1 MKKYLILLFA
11 ALALNVSA
19 QEAQNGKSEKREGAR
34 HGMMHQQRGKNNPKA
49 MLWKSVKEEDKEAF
63 KALMKEYH
71 AERKAVMEKNR
82 GKKLEKGQKPT
93 EEQMDA
99 FMKQGY
105 ANRKALLDLEE
116 KYYGKFRKFLAP
128 RQAAQAVKVDGFNG
142 QRNNHKAFR
151 GGNHGKKHQY
161 GNKHHDAKCGA
172 KCDACPKKQECADKK
187 DCPKKQECEA
197 KKDCP
202 KKQECDAKK

>member
-11 ALALNVSA
+11 TLALTVNA
-19 QEAQNGKSEKREGAR
+19 QQEQRDKAPRRERAER
-34 HGMMHQQRGKNNPKA
+34 GMAHMGMNSKA
-49 MLWKSVKEEDKEAF
+49 NLWKNLKEEDKEAF

-71 AERKAVMEKNR
+71 GERKAVMEKNR
-82 GKKLEKGQKPT
+82 GQKMEKGQKPT

-128 RQAAQAVKVDGFNG
+128 WQAAQAVKVDGFNG

-161 GNKHHDAKCGA
+161 GNKQHDAKCGA

>member
-19 QEAQNGKSEKREGAR
+19 QDAQNGKSEKREGAR

-71 AERKAVMEKNR
+71 TERKAVAEKYR

-93 EEQMDA
+93 EEQMDG

-105 ANRKALLDLEE
+105 AKRKALLELEE

-128 RQAAQAVKVDGFNG
+128 WQAAQAVKVDGFNG
-142 QRNNHKAFR
+142 QQNNRKASR
-151 GGNHGKKHQY
+151 GGEKGKKQ
-161 GNKHHDAKCGA
+161 GRGA
-172 KCDACPKKQECADKK
+172 KK
-187 DCPKKQECEA
+187 
-197 KKDCP
+197 
-202 KKQECDAKK
+202 

>member
-11 ALALNVSA
+11 TLALTVNA
-19 QEAQNGKSEKREGAR
+19 QQEHRDKAPRRDKAER
-34 HGMMHQQRGKNNPKA
+34 GMVHMGMNHKA
-49 MLWKSVKEEDKEAF
+49 KLWKNLKEEDKEAF

-116 KYYGKFRKFLAP
+116 KYYGKFRKYLAP

-142 QRNNHKAFR
+142 QRNNRKASR
-151 GGNHGKKHQY
+151 GGEKGKKHQY

-187 DCPKKQECEA
+187 DCPKKQEC
-197 KKDCP
+197 
-202 KKQECDAKK
+202 DAKK

>member
-11 ALALNVSA
+11 TLALTVNA
-19 QEAQNGKSEKREGAR
+19 QQEHRDKAPRRERAER
-34 HGMMHQQRGKNNPKA
+34 GMAHMGMNSKA
-49 MLWKSVKEEDKEAF
+49 NLWKNLKEEDKEAF

-128 RQAAQAVKVDGFNG
+128 RQAAQAVKVD
-142 QRNNHKAFR
+142 AP
-151 GGNHGKKHQY
+151 
-161 GNKHHDAKCGA
+161 GNKAHGFRKGQKAQNNRHGHMGQKGCNDQKCKEGQ
-172 KCDACPKKQECADKK
+172 KCKNECHGQKDKA
-187 DCPKKQECEA
+187 ECC
-197 KKDCP
+197 K
-202 KKQECDAKK
+202 

>member
-11 ALALNVSA
+11 TLALTVNA
-19 QEAQNGKSEKREGAR
+19 QQEHRDKAPRRDKAER
-34 HGMMHQQRGKNNPKA
+34 GMVHMGMNHKA
-49 MLWKSVKEEDKEAF
+49 KLWKNLKEEDKEAF

-128 RQAAQAVKVDGFNG
+128 WQAAQAVKVDGFNG

-197 KKDCP
+197 KK
-202 KKQECDAKK
+202 

>member
-19 QEAQNGKSEKREGAR
+19 QEAQNGKSENRDGAR

-105 ANRKALLDLEE
+105 ANRKVLLELEE

-128 RQAAQAVKVDGFNG
+128 WQAAQAVKVDGFNG
-142 QRNNHKAFR
+142 QQNNRKASR
-151 GGNHGKKHQY
+151 GGEKGKKQ
-161 GNKHHDAKCGA
+161 GRGA
-172 KCDACPKKQECADKK
+172 KK
-187 DCPKKQECEA
+187 
-197 KKDCP
+197 
-202 KKQECDAKK
+202 

>member
-11 ALALNVSA
+11 TLALTVNA
-19 QEAQNGKSEKREGAR
+19 QQEHRDKAPRRDKAER
-34 HGMMHQQRGKNNPKA
+34 GMVHMGMIHKA
-49 MLWKSVKEEDKEAF
+49 KLWKNLKEEDKEAF

-128 RQAAQAVKVDGFNG
+128 WQAAQAVKVDGFNG

-197 KKDCP
+197 KK
-202 KKQECDAKK
+202 

>member
-19 QEAQNGKSEKREGAR
+19 QDAQNGKSEKREGAR
-34 HGMMHQQRGKNNPKA
+34 HGMMHQQRGKKNPKA

-128 RQAAQAVKVDGFNG
+128 RQAAQAVKVDGFND
-142 QRNNHKAFR
+142 RHNNRKAFR
-151 GGNHGKKHQY
+151 GGNHGKKHQF
-161 GNKHHDAKCGA
+161 GKKHHDAKCGA

>member
-11 ALALNVSA
+11 TLALTVNA
-19 QEAQNGKSEKREGAR
+19 QQEHRDKAPRRDKAER
-34 HGMMHQQRGKNNPKA
+34 GMVHMGMNHKA
-49 MLWKSVKEEDKEAF
+49 KLWKNLKEEDKEAF

-187 DCPKKQECEA
+187 DCPKKQEC
-197 KKDCP
+197 
-202 KKQECDAKK
+202 DAKK

>member
-11 ALALNVSA
+11 TLALTVNA
-19 QEAQNGKSEKREGAR
+19 QQEHRDKAPRRDKAER
-34 HGMMHQQRGKNNPKA
+34 GMVHMGMNHKA
-49 MLWKSVKEEDKEAF
+49 KLWKNLKEEDKEAF

-105 ANRKALLDLEE
+105 ANRKALLELEE
-116 KYYGKFRKFLAP
+116 K
-128 RQAAQAVKVDGFNG
+128 
-142 QRNNHKAFR
+142 
-151 GGNHGKKHQY
+151 
-161 GNKHHDAKCGA
+161 
-172 KCDACPKKQECADKK
+172 
-187 DCPKKQECEA
+187 
-197 KKDCP
+197 
-202 KKQECDAKK
+202 

>member
-11 ALALNVSA
+11 VLALNASA

-71 AERKAVMEKNR
+71 GERKAVMEKNK
-82 GKKLEKGQKPT
+82 GQKLEKGQKPT
-93 EEQMDA
+93 EEQMNA
-99 FMKQGY
+99 FMKQSY
-105 ANRKALLDLEE
+105 AKRKALLDLEE

-128 RQAAQAVKVDGFNG
+128 WQAAQAVKVEAPGKKAPNFRNG
-142 QRNNHKAFR
+142 QKGRKGQMGRKGHMGRKNRNAW
-151 GGNHGKKHQY
+151 
-161 GNKHHDAKCGA
+161 KCKDGQ
-172 KCDACPKKQECADKK
+172 KCDKKCCK
-187 DCPKKQECEA
+187 
-197 KKDCP
+197 
-202 KKQECDAKK
+202 

>member
-11 ALALNVSA
+11 TLALTVNA
-19 QEAQNGKSEKREGAR
+19 QQEHRDKAPRRDKAER
-34 HGMMHQQRGKNNPKA
+34 GMVHMGMNHKA
-49 MLWKSVKEEDKEAF
+49 KLWKNLKEEDKEAF

-71 AERKAVMEKNR
+71 AERRAVMEKNR

-197 KKDCP
+197 KK
-202 KKQECDAKK
+202 

>member
-71 AERKAVMEKNR
+71 TERKAVMEKNR

-151 GGNHGKKHQY
+151 GGNHGKKQF
-161 GNKHHDAKCGA
+161 GKKHHDAKCGA

-187 DCPKKQECEA
+187 DCPKKQEC
-197 KKDCP
+197 
-202 KKQECDAKK
+202 DAKK

>member
-11 ALALNVSA
+11 TLALTVNA
-19 QEAQNGKSEKREGAR
+19 QQEHRDKAPRRDKAER
-34 HGMMHQQRGKNNPKA
+34 GMVHMGMNHKA
-49 MLWKSVKEEDKEAF
+49 KLWKNLKEEDKEAF

-71 AERKAVMEKNR
+71 GERKAVMEKNR

-128 RQAAQAVKVDGFNG
+128 WQAAQAVKVDGFNG

-151 GGNHGKKHQY
+151 GGNNGKKHQY

-187 DCPKKQECEA
+187 DCPKKQEC
-197 KKDCP
+197 
-202 KKQECDAKK
+202 DAKK

>member
-11 ALALNVSA
+11 TLALTVNA
-19 QEAQNGKSEKREGAR
+19 QQEHRDKAPRRNKAER
-34 HGMMHQQRGKNNPKA
+34 GMVHMGMNHKA
-49 MLWKSVKEEDKEAF
+49 KLWKNLKEEDKEAF

-197 KKDCP
+197 KK
-202 KKQECDAKK
+202 

>member
-11 ALALNVSA
+11 TLALTVNA
-19 QEAQNGKSEKREGAR
+19 QQEQRDKAPRRERAER
-34 HGMMHQQRGKNNPKA
+34 GMAHMGMNSKDN
-49 MLWKSVKEEDKEAF
+49 LWKNLKEEDKEAF

-71 AERKAVMEKNR
+71 GERKAVMEKNK
-82 GKKLEKGQKPT
+82 GQKLEKGQKPT

-128 RQAAQAVKVDGFNG
+128 WQAAQAVKVDGFNG

>member
-11 ALALNVSA
+11 TLALTVNA
-19 QEAQNGKSEKREGAR
+19 QQEHRDKAPRRDKAER
-34 HGMMHQQRGKNNPKA
+34 GMVHMGMNHKA
-49 MLWKSVKEEDKEAF
+49 KLWKNLKEEDKEAF

-99 FMKQGY
+99 FMKQCY

>member
-11 ALALNVSA
+11 TLALTVNA
-19 QEAQNGKSEKREGAR
+19 QQE
-34 HGMMHQQRGKNNPKA
+34 HRGKAPRRDKA
-49 MLWKSVKEEDKEAF
+49 ERGMVHMGMNHKAKLWKNLKEEDKEAF

-202 KKQECDAKK
+202 KIQ

>member
-11 ALALNVSA
+11 TLALTVNA
-19 QEAQNGKSEKREGAR
+19 QQEHRDKAPRRDKAER
-34 HGMMHQQRGKNNPKA
+34 GMVHMGMNHKA
-49 MLWKSVKEEDKEAF
+49 KLWKNLKEEDKEAF

-99 FMKQGY
+99 FMKQAY

-187 DCPKKQECEA
+187 DCPKKQEC
-197 KKDCP
+197 
-202 KKQECDAKK
+202 DAKK

>member
-11 ALALNVSA
+11 TLALTVNA
-19 QEAQNGKSEKREGAR
+19 QQEHRDKAPRRDKAER
-34 HGMMHQQRGKNNPKA
+34 GMVHMGMNHKA
-49 MLWKSVKEEDKEAF
+49 KLWKNLKEEDKEAF

-128 RQAAQAVKVDGFNG
+128 WQAAQAVKVDGFNG

-202 KKQECDAKK
+202 KKQECNAKK

>member
-11 ALALNVSA
+11 TLALTVNA
-19 QEAQNGKSEKREGAR
+19 QQEHRDKAPRRDKAER
-34 HGMMHQQRGKNNPKA
+34 GMGHMGMNHKA
-49 MLWKSVKEEDKEAF
+49 KLWKNLKEDAKEAF

>member
-11 ALALNVSA
+11 ALALNVNA
-19 QEAQNGKSEKREGAR
+19 QQEQQGRGPKREGAKR
-34 HGMMHQQRGKNNPKA
+34 GMVHMGKDKDAKA
-49 MLWKSVKEEDKEAF
+49 NLWKSVKEEDKEAF

-71 AERKAVMEKNR
+71 GERKAVMEKNK
-82 GKKLEKGQKPT
+82 GQKFEKGQKPT

-128 RQAAQAVKVDGFNG
+128 WQAAQAVKVENNFT
-142 QRNNHKAFR
+142 RNNKSGNQNQPGR
-151 GGNHGKKHQY
+151 GKRPNRGE
-161 GNKHHDAKCGA
+161 
-172 KCDACPKKQECADKK
+172 CPARQ
-187 DCPKKQECEA
+187 
-197 KKDCP
+197 
-202 KKQECDAKK
+202 

>member
-11 ALALNVSA
+11 TLALTVNA
-19 QEAQNGKSEKREGAR
+19 QQEHRDKAPRRDKAER
-34 HGMMHQQRGKNNPKA
+34 GMVHMGMNHKA
-49 MLWKSVKEEDKEAF
+49 KLWKNLKEEDKEAF

-172 KCDACPKKQECADKK
+172 KCDACPKKLGCDVKK

-197 KKDCP
+197 KK
-202 KKQECDAKK
+202 

>member
-11 ALALNVSA
+11 TLALTVNA
-19 QEAQNGKSEKREGAR
+19 QQEHRDKAPRRDKAER
-34 HGMMHQQRGKNNPKA
+34 GMVHMGMNHKA
-49 MLWKSVKEEDKEAF
+49 KLWKNLKEEDKEAF

-151 GGNHGKKHQY
+151 GGNHGKKQF
-161 GNKHHDAKCGA
+161 GKKHHDAKCGA

>member
-19 QEAQNGKSEKREGAR
+19 QDAQGGNLEKREGAKR
-34 HGMMHQQRGKNNPKA
+34 GMMHRQRARNNPKA
-49 MLWKSVKEEDKEAF
+49 MLLKSVREEDKEAF

-93 EEQMDA
+93 EEQMDE

-105 ANRKALLDLEE
+105 AMRKALLSLEE

-142 QRNNHKAFR
+142 RHNNRKASHA
-151 GGNHGKKHQY
+151 GNHGKKH
-161 GNKHHDAKCGA
+161 HDAKCNG
-172 KCDACPKKQECADKK
+172 KGDACHKK
-187 DCPKKQECEA
+187 DCSSAKQ
-197 KKDCP
+197 
-202 KKQECDAKK
+202 

>member
-11 ALALNVSA
+11 TLALTVNA
-19 QEAQNGKSEKREGAR
+19 QQEHRDKAPRRDKAER
-34 HGMMHQQRGKNNPKA
+34 GMVHMGMNHKA
-49 MLWKSVKEEDKEAF
+49 KLWKNLKEEDKEAF

-142 QRNNHKAFR
+142 QRNNRKAFR

-202 KKQECDAKK
+202 KKQECEAKK